1 VNEDEDHACRA
12 CGASLGTGSR
22 RPAHLAVLEGPG
34 EPARPRPR
42 LESRAGPQVS
52 ARVPPQDDAVP
63 PGASSWMARL
73 EAAKQRPRD
82 DGAASVPPGPSSS
95 SGVTP
100 SSLPQGAGPPPLPPS
115 SSSGAAPA
123 GPPPLK
129 KPRRDSEASPSDEK
143 LERKPAHLLVAELEA
158 AERQR
163 REARARK
170 PSQTTGAL
178 EGAATEISSEIATHT
193 IETPNLT
200 VRRRQIPSWVF
211 PVVAVL
217 VVGGIGGAYYFA
229 ERATPEVKREVDP
242 ALIAREEGLR
252 KANELVEQGHALFGI
267 GRDPAKV
274 AEAIP
279 LYRRALEADPEF
291 PRAHRAL
298 AVAYGVKGD
307 DAEAVKHYRRFL
319 ELEPN
324 SSEADQ
330 VRAII
335 EKYEKKGGNSPK

>member
-1 VNEDEDHACRA
+1 
-12 CGASLGTGSR
+12 
-22 RPAHLAVLEGPG
+22 
-34 EPARPRPR
+34 
-42 LESRAGPQVS
+42 
-52 ARVPPQDDAVP
+52 
-63 PGASSWMARL
+63 MARL
-73 EAAKQRPRD
+73 EAAKQRPRE
-82 DGAASVPPGPSSS
+82 DGAVSVPPGPAAPSGSGTSQASTPS

-100 SSLPQGAGPPPLPPS
+100 SSVPQGGGPPPLPPT
-115 SSSGAAPA
+115 SSSGVGSGATSPA

-129 KPRRDSEASPSDEK
+129 RARKDGDEKPGDEK

-170 PSQTTGAL
+170 PSQASGAF
-178 EGAATEISSEIATHT
+178 EGAASEISSEIATHT

-200 VRRRQIPSWVF
+200 VRRRQIPGWVF

-217 VVGGIGGAYYFA
+217 VVGGIGGAYFFA

-242 ALIAREEGLR
+242 ALIAREERLR
-252 KANELVEQGHALFGI
+252 KANELIEQGHALFGI

-279 LYRRALEADPEF
+279 FYQRAVEADPAF

-298 AVAYGVKGD
+298 AVAYGAKGD
-307 DAEAVKHYRRFL
+307 DAEAVKYYRRFL

-324 SSEADQ
+324 GSEADQ

>member
-1 VNEDEDHACRA
+1 
-12 CGASLGTGSR
+12 
-22 RPAHLAVLEGPG
+22 
-34 EPARPRPR
+34 
-42 LESRAGPQVS
+42 VS

-73 EAAKQRPRD
+73 EAAKPRPRD
-82 DGAASVPPGPSSS
+82 EGGLASAPSGPGASQGPTPSSS
-95 SGVTP
+95 GTP
-100 SSLPQGAGPPPLPPS
+100 SSLPQVAGPPPLPP
-115 SSSGAAPA
+115 ATA

-129 KPRRDSEASPSDEK
+129 KLRRESTATATDEK

-163 REARARK
+163 REARGRK
-170 PSQTTGAL
+170 PSQTSGAF
-178 EGAATEISSEIATHT
+178 EGAASEISSEIATHT
-193 IETPNLT
+193 IETPSLT
-200 VRRRQIPSWVF
+200 VRRRQIPGWVF

-242 ALIAREEGLR
+242 ELIAHEERLR
-252 KANELVEQGHALFGI
+252 KATELVEQGHALFGL

-274 AEAIP
+274 DEAIP
-279 LYRRALEADPEF
+279 LYQRAVEADPGF

-298 AVAYGVKGD
+298 AVAYGAKGD
-307 DAEAVKHYRRFL
+307 DAEAVKHYRLFL

-324 SSEADQ
+324 GAEADQ

-335 EKYEKKGGNSPK
+335 EKYEKKGGNSTK